1 MLRNLA
7 VLPAC
12 FLALTAFSDGAKKE
26 LAAAC
31 TDSLVKRQERGQE
44 TPKAL
49 VANRTPLCTCVAD
62 AVAEEGE
69 IPDGDKPKVTN
80 IFALVAAGD
89 MEAARELRL
98 ALDKPVH
105 TAMRRIT
112 RDCAREFEKPGE

>member
-1 MLRNLA
+1 MLRPLA

-31 TDSLVKRQERGQE
+31 ADSLVKRQERGRE
-44 TPKAL
+44 TPEAL
-49 VANRTPLCTCVAD
+49 VKNRTPICTCVAD
-62 AVAEEGE
+62 AVADEAE
-69 IPDGDKPKVTN
+69 IPDGDKPKVTKT
-80 IFALVAAGD
+80 FALVAAGD

-98 ALDKPVH
+98 ALGKPVH

-112 RDCAREFEKPGE
+112 RDCAREFEKAGE

>member
-1 MLRNLA
+1 MLRRLA

-12 FLALTAFSDGAKKE
+12 FLMLTAFTDGQKKE

-31 TDSLVKRQERGQE
+31 ADSLIKRQERGRE

-49 VANRTPLCTCVAD
+49 VANRTPICACVAD
-62 AVAEEGE
+62 AVAGEGE
-69 IPDGDKPKVTN
+69 IPDGDKPKVTR
-80 IFALVAAGD
+80 IFTLVAAGD
-89 MEAARELRL
+89 MESARNLRL

-112 RDCAREFEKPGE
+112 RDCAREYEKPAE

>member
-1 MLRNLA
+1 MLRRLA

-12 FLALTAFSDGAKKE
+12 FLMLTAFSDGAKQE

-31 TDSLVKRQERGQE
+31 ADSLVKRQERGQE

-49 VANRTPLCTCVAD
+49 VANRAPICKCVAD
-62 AVAEEGE
+62 AAADEGE
-69 IPDGDKPKVTN
+69 IPAGDKPKVTK

-89 MEAARELRL
+89 MEGARTLRL
-98 ALDKPVH
+98 ALGKPVH

-112 RDCAREFEKPGE
+112 RDCAREYEKPGQ